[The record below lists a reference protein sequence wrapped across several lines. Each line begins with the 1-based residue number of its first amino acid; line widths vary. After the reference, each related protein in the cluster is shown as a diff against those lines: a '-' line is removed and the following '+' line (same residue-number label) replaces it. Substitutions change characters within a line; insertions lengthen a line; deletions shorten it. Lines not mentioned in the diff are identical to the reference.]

1 MTAVK
6 NTRMVWFTCGVLG
19 GLMISYFWPSEVALA
34 DTDRDAGGSKFA
46 VVTVNTGVATGDAV
60 FVLDFLTGRLFGAA
74 INAQTGKFTQTYAR
88 NIMPDF
94 NLSPDIK
101 PSFVVTSTSLFISVR
116 GSRKQPST
124 NGLCVAELKTGR
136 VIVYAFPYATDPRA
150 QPLETLTMV
159 DGFRFR
165 QGVQ

>member
-1 MTAVK
+1 
-6 NTRMVWFTCGVLG
+6 MVWFTCGVLG

-60 FVLDFLTGRLFGAA
+60 FVLDFTTGRLFGAA
-74 INAQTGKFTQTYAR
+74 INSQTGKFTQTYAR

-94 NLSPDIK
+94 NLSPDIE
-101 PSFVVTSTSLFISVR
+101 PSFVVTSTSLFLSAP

-136 VIVYAFPYATDPRA
+136 VIVYAFPYATSPRA